1 MMTARMRMAMSR
13 SSPGFAAEWKAC
25 VRHASPQQIDRFL
38 GQMSREEAA
47 TLLFD
52 WPLWARPKQLPPA
65 GNWRVW
71 LLLAGRGFGKTR
83 AGAEWVRALAT
94 AGAARRIAVVS
105 DTADDV
111 RHVMVEGPSG
121 VLAIAPADERPVWQ
135 RSLRRLEWPNGVVAR
150 CYSAADPEQL
160 RGGGT
165 SG

>member
-1 MMTARMRMAMSR
+1 M
-13 SSPGFAAEWKAC
+13 
-25 VRHASPQQIDRFL
+25 RHASPQQIDRFL

-71 LLLAGRGFGKTR
+71 LLLAGSPNGWFRQD
-83 AGAEWVRALAT
+83 A
-94 AGAARRIAVVS
+94 
-105 DTADDV
+105 
-111 RHVMVEGPSG
+111 SG

-160 RGGGT
+160 RGPEFAACVMGARAGKAYGG
-165 SG
+165 GNL

>member
-1 MMTARMRMAMSR
+1 M
-13 SSPGFAAEWKAC
+13 
-25 VRHASPQQIDRFL
+25 RHASPQQIDRFL
-38 GQMSREEAA
+38 GQISREESA

-52 WPLWARPKQLPPA
+52 WPLLARPKKLPP
-65 GNWRVW
+65 
-71 LLLAGRGFGKTR
+71 AGRGFGKTR

-94 AGAARRIAVVS
+94 AGAARRIALVG